1 MAHHGTNLAWGV
13 PSDSAAG
20 ATGQP
25 LADGTAAVN
34 SGEVEPKEVSKS
46 ARKKAEKQEK
56 LAAEKANKSSTS
68 TVKEAGRAEAKKAVN
83 KAPKKKIE
91 GAALI
96 GIDVAKEDDF
106 SAWYQQVLTKGDML
120 DYYDVS
126 GCYILKASEL
136 TNCCSWITDSLL
148 ACIVLYLGGNS
159 AMVQQENKK
168 AWCEELLVPNVCLAR
183 RTGEGEGPYRGLC
196 GRGGMGHTCVI
207 LKLAIH

>member
-136 TNCCSWITDSLL
+136 TNYCSWITDSLL

-159 AMVQQENKK
+159 AMVQQEN
-168 AWCEELLVPNVCLAR
+168 
-183 RTGEGEGPYRGLC
+183 
-196 GRGGMGHTCVI
+196 
-207 LKLAIH
+207 